1 MYGVS
6 PLRRGSDETVS
17 DVQYPAAYQHI
28 EPYKSESS
36 RAAIIAGIQGGFSIL
51 IVGESLYG

>member
-6 PLRRGSDETVS
+6 PLQRASDETVF
-17 DVQYPAAYQHI
+17 DIQCPAAYQHV
-28 EPYKSESS
+28 EPYKSEGH
-36 RAAIIAGIQGGFSIL
+36 RAIIVAGIQGGFCAL